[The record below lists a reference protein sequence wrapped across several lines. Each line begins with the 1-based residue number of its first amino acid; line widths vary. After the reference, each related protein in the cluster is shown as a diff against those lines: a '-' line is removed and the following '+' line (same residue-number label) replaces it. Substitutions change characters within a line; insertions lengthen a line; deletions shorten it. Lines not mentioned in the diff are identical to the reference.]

1 VSLSLVAAC
10 GIVRVGDGVAV
21 LEAACDVRNN
31 GCNSSSNDDRNIIVV
46 FAPNLFFFFFFFCS
60 YYDSSLEVL

>member
-1 VSLSLVAAC
+1 LREVCVSN
-10 GIVRVGDGVAV
+10 GVAV

-31 GCNSSSNDDRNIIVV
+31 GRNSSSNDDRNIIVD
-46 FAPNLFFFFFFFCS
+46 FAPNLLFFLFFCS

>member
-1 VSLSLVAAC
+1 LRDL
-10 GIVRVGDGVAV
+10 RVGDGFEV

-31 GCNSSSNDDRNIIVV
+31 GCNSSSNDDCNIIFV
-46 FAPNLFFFFFFFCS
+46 FAPNLFLFFLFFCS

>member
-1 VSLSLVAAC
+1 LRDV
-10 GIVRVGDGVAV
+10 IVGDGVAV

-31 GCNSSSNDDRNIIVV
+31 GCNGSSDGDRNIIVF
-46 FAPNLFFFFFFFCS
+46 FAPNFFFFFFFFCS